1 MGLGGTMFR
10 STSTLAEQL
19 IQAGSLRNEDY
30 LEMRHLDPSLITA
43 VYVRMIYFREC
54 LRRSL

>member
-1 MGLGGTMFR
+1 MFR